1 MRITLRGWHLGLA
14 LVVGALVGGSVA
26 VAYAAGS
33 SFTTVRGGAIAAVA
47 AVRGAT
53 PVTALVANH
62 SYKNVP
68 GAVVQ
73 MRGRGL
79 LVIRFTGQSD
89 CTGTMSSD
97 TCSVEIVVDGAAA
110 KPAAPDYVFD
120 ANDGSGP
127 QSPAIDRSIK
137 VGPGLHTIRVKEKTN
152 GTAAFGLNDWSLT
165 VERAVA

>member
-1 MRITLRGWHLGLA
+1 MRITLAGWHLGLA
-14 LVVGALVGGSVA
+14 LVIGVLIGGSVA
-26 VAYAAGS
+26 VAYAANS

-47 AVRGAT
+47 VVRGAT
-53 PVTALVANH
+53 PTTALIANH

-79 LVIRFTGQSD
+79 LLIRFTAQSD
-89 CTGTMSSD
+89 CTGTLSSD

-110 KPAAPDYVFD
+110 KPAAPNYVFD
-120 ANDGSGP
+120 ANDSSGP

>member
-1 MRITLRGWHLGLA
+1 MHIILRGRHLGLA
-14 LVVGALVGGSVA
+14 LVVGAVVGASIA
-26 VAYAAGS
+26 TAYAATS
-33 SFTTVRGGAIAAVA
+33 AVSTVRGGAIAAVA

-53 PVTALVANH
+53 PITVLRTNTTYA
-62 SYKNVP
+62 NVP

-79 LVIRFTGQSD
+79 LLIRFTGQSD
-89 CTGTMSSD
+89 CTGTASSD
-97 TCSVEIVVDGAAA
+97 TCSVQIVVDGAAA

-137 VGPGLHTIRVKEKTN
+137 VGKGLHTIRVREKTN
-152 GTAAFGLNDWSLT
+152 GNAAFGLNDWSLT
-165 VERAVA
+165 VERATT